1 MITTITKDNFE
12 NEIVKADKP
21 VLVDFWASWCGPCR
35 MLSPTIDE
43 IAEEHPEIKVCKI
56 NIDDEAEL
64 AIRHGVMSVP
74 TLMIFKNG
82 EIAQTAVGVRPK
94 DEILDLLKEIF
105 QRTQTNTEEKMH
117 A

>member
-64 AIRHGVMSVP
+64 AIRHGVMIVP

-94 DEILDLLKEIF
+94 DEILDLLK
-105 QRTQTNTEEKMH
+105 
-117 A
+117 

>member
-35 MLSPTIDE
+35 MLSPIIDE

-74 TLMIFKNG
+74 TLMLFKNG

-94 DEILDLLKEIF
+94 DEILDLLK
-105 QRTQTNTEEKMH
+105 
-117 A
+117 

>member
-12 NEIVKADKP
+12 KEIVKADKP

-56 NIDDEAEL
+56 NIDEEAEL

-74 TLMIFKNG
+74 TLMLFKNG

-94 DEILDLLKEIF
+94 DEILDLLK
-105 QRTQTNTEEKMH
+105 
-117 A
+117 

>member
-12 NEIVKADKP
+12 KEIVKADKP
-21 VLVDFWASWCGPCR
+21 VLVDFWANWCGPCR

-94 DEILDLLKEIF
+94 DEILDLLK
-105 QRTQTNTEEKMH
+105 
-117 A
+117 

>member
-12 NEIVKADKP
+12 KEIVKADKP

-74 TLMIFKNG
+74 TLMFFKNG

-94 DEILDLLKEIF
+94 DEILDLLK
-105 QRTQTNTEEKMH
+105 
-117 A
+117 

>member
-43 IAEEHPEIKVCKI
+43 IAEEHPEIRVCKI
-56 NIDDEAEL
+56 NIDAEAEL
-64 AIRHGVMSVP
+64 AIRPGVMSVP

-94 DEILDLLKEIF
+94 DEILDLLK
-105 QRTQTNTEEKMH
+105 
-117 A
+117 

>member
-35 MLSPTIDE
+35 TLSPTIDE

-94 DEILDLLKEIF
+94 DEILDLLK
-105 QRTQTNTEEKMH
+105 
-117 A
+117 

>member
-12 NEIVKADKP
+12 KEIVKADKP

-82 EIAQTAVGVRPK
+82 EVSQTAVGVRPK
-94 DEILDLLKEIF
+94 DEILDLLK
-105 QRTQTNTEEKMH
+105 
-117 A
+117 

>member
-43 IAEEHPEIKVCKI
+43 IAEEHSEIKVCKI

-82 EIAQTAVGVRPK
+82 EVAQTAVGVRPK
-94 DEILDLLKEIF
+94 DEILDLLK
-105 QRTQTNTEEKMH
+105 
-117 A
+117 

>member
-1 MITTITKDNFE
+1 MITTITKENFE
-12 NEIVKADKP
+12 QEILKADKP

-35 MLSPTIDE
+35 MLGPTIDE

-56 NIDDEAEL
+56 NIDEEAEL

-82 EIAQTAVGVRPK
+82 EIVQTAIGVRPK
-94 DEILDLLKEIF
+94 EEILDLLK
-105 QRTQTNTEEKMH
+105 
-117 A
+117 

>member
-82 EIAQTAVGVRPK
+82 GIAQTAVGVRPK
-94 DEILDLLKEIF
+94 DEILDLLK
-105 QRTQTNTEEKMH
+105 
-117 A
+117 

>member
-35 MLSPTIDE
+35 MISPTIDE

-94 DEILDLLKEIF
+94 DEILDLLK
-105 QRTQTNTEEKMH
+105 
-117 A
+117 

>member
-1 MITTITKDNFE
+1 MITITKDNFE

-74 TLMIFKNG
+74 TLMLFKNG

-94 DEILDLLKEIF
+94 DEILDLLK
-105 QRTQTNTEEKMH
+105 
-117 A
+117 

>member
-12 NEIVKADKP
+12 KEIVKADKP

-35 MLSPTIDE
+35 MLGPTIDE

-74 TLMIFKNG
+74 TLMLFKNG

-94 DEILDLLKEIF
+94 DEILDLLK
-105 QRTQTNTEEKMH
+105 
-117 A
+117 

>member
-12 NEIVKADKP
+12 KEIVKADKP

-74 TLMIFKNG
+74 TLMLFKNG

-94 DEILDLLKEIF
+94 DEILDLLK
-105 QRTQTNTEEKMH
+105 
-117 A
+117 

>member
-1 MITTITKDNFE
+1 MITTITKENFE
-12 NEIVKADKP
+12 QEILKADKP

-35 MLSPTIDE
+35 MLGPTIDE

-82 EIAQTAVGVRPK
+82 EIVQTAIGVRPK
-94 DEILDLLKEIF
+94 EEILDLLK
-105 QRTQTNTEEKMH
+105 
-117 A
+117 

>member
-82 EIAQTAVGVRPK
+82 EIAQTVVGVRPK
-94 DEILDLLKEIF
+94 DEILDLLK
-105 QRTQTNTEEKMH
+105 
-117 A
+117 

>member
-12 NEIVKADKP
+12 KEIVKADKP

-82 EIAQTAVGVRPK
+82 EIAQTTVGVRPK
-94 DEILDLLKEIF
+94 DEILDLLK
-105 QRTQTNTEEKMH
+105 
-117 A
+117 

>member
-74 TLMIFKNG
+74 TLMLFKNG

-94 DEILDLLKEIF
+94 DEILDLLK
-105 QRTQTNTEEKMH
+105 
-117 A
+117 

>member
-64 AIRHGVMSVP
+64 AIRHGVTSVP

-94 DEILDLLKEIF
+94 DEILDLLK
-105 QRTQTNTEEKMH
+105 
-117 A
+117 